1 MEYLV
6 VLSTMINH
14 SLALAIMS
22 SAFAIIL
29 YNFYYFAVST
39 QLMSQY
45 MFVRTI
51 LINLILDRHK
61 CPLMTFH
68 ITSDTLELIFQ
79 ARIIKFMK
87 IELNFGL

>member
-39 QLMSQY
+39 QLMPQY
-45 MFVRTI
+45 MFVI

-61 CPLMTFH
+61 GPLMTFH
-68 ITSDTLELIFQ
+68 ITSNTLELFF
-79 ARIIKFMK
+79 KP
-87 IELNFGL
+87 ELLSS